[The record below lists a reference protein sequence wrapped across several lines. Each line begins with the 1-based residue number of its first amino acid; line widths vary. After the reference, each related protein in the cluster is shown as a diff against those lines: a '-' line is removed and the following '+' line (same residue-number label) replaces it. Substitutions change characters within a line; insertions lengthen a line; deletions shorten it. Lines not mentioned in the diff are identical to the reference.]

1 MPRLPAHGPEWLDG
15 ENLHRSAVLGESQS
29 SPWEPGSG
37 AASIAGSISPVFA
50 SRKEVFTF
58 KRWKK
63 FGNSAEDRVRREIPA
78 AAGTPET
85 GERNSRKLARKKRPG
100 FTARLSEPPACSAFD
115 PQPDTPDSTF
125 AARRRRFS
133 ARAGSVQQT
142 FPRRTY
148 IRPEPETRN
157 GLSLARNDAFA
168 TITRST
174 FLACPFDSTYKLCAD
189 PFDPRLSARFGFEA
203 ATGRI
208 HHPRPVIHA
217 LLSRSHDATPSPLPF
232 GRFGPPDQSVQRA
245 SSQEARLAGHPI
257 CLFAPRRAFFR
268 LRFGSV
274 LETPL
279 RPAWLSFR
287 KPWN

>member
-1 MPRLPAHGPEWLDG
+1 VGPERLK
-15 ENLHRSAVLGESQS
+15 
-29 SPWEPGSG
+29 
-37 AASIAGSISPVFA
+37 PVCNRDA
-50 SRKEVFTF
+50 D
-58 KRWKK
+58 
-63 FGNSAEDRVRREIPA
+63 A
-78 AAGTPET
+78 
-85 GERNSRKLARKKRPG
+85 RNCRPQKGCPG
-100 FTARLSEPPACSAFD
+100 FTARLSEPPACSALD

-142 FPRRTY
+142 FPQRTC

-189 PFDPRLSARFGFEA
+189 PFDQRLSTRFGFEA

-217 LLSRSHDATPSPLPF
+217 SLTRSHDATPSPLPF
-232 GRFGPPDQSVQRA
+232 GPFRPSGSKRSTGFITGSSPYRTPD
-245 SSQEARLAGHPI
+245 LP
-257 CLFAPRRAFFR
+257 LAPRRAFFR
-268 LRFGSV
+268 SRCGSV
-274 LETPL
+274 LKTPL